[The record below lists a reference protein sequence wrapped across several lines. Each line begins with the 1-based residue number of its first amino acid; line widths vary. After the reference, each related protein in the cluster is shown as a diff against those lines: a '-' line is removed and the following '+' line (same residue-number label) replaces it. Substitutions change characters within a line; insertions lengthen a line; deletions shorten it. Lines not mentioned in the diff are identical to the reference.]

1 MPILGFRDPNAKT
14 KQGPTVV
21 VQSSRLE
28 DASFMSVLRTS
39 YLPESAPSNTLILD
53 REQNT
58 LYVGT
63 GTGIKKV
70 VGDVKVETPEGH
82 VDLSEYLKKN
92 DADLKYATKE
102 DLENKAVTPGPAG
115 KSAYQIAK
123 DNGFTEDEQAWL
135 KSLNGKSAYDIALA
149 SNRFKGTE
157 EDFVNWIKGKSAFE
171 IAEERHG
178 TYKGGEEEW
187 LESLKGK
194 SAYEIAKEN
203 LKGIRNEG
211 EWLNSLRG
219 KSAFEIAKE
228 NGYQGDSEAE
238 WINSLKG
245 EKGNDGEKGA
255 DGQPGPAGPAGPAGL
270 TGAAGEKGEDGPMGP
285 AGKSAYQIAK
295 ENGFAGD
302 EQAWLNSLKGT
313 NGENGKSAY
322 EIAKANGYSGN
333 SEQEWIESLKGA
345 TGPAGP
351 AGSIGPVGPAGPA
364 ANLEDY
370 IKRSEVEEK
379 YVTKKAFD
387 DLKNEFTALKAKVD
401 ANHP

>member
-1 MPILGFRDPNAKT
+1 MPILGFRDPNSKT

-53 REQNT
+53 REQNV

-63 GTGIKKV
+63 GSGIKKV
-70 VGDVKVETPEGH
+70 IGDVKVETPEGH
-82 VDLSEYLKKN
+82 IDLSEYLKKI
-92 DADLKYATKE
+92 DADSKYATKE
-102 DLENKAVTPGPAG
+102 ELNNKAMTPGPTG

-149 SNRFKGTE
+149 SNKFKGTE
-157 EDFVNWIKGKSAFE
+157 DDFVSWM
-171 IAEERHG
+171 
-178 TYKGGEEEW
+178 
-187 LESLKGK
+187 KGK
-194 SAYEIAKEN
+194 SAYDIAREN
-203 LKGIRNEG
+203 LKDIRNES
-211 EWLNSLRG
+211 EWLNSLKG

-245 EKGNDGEKGA
+245 EKGNDGERGT
-255 DGQPGPAGPAGPAGL
+255 DGPAGPIGPAGPD
-270 TGAAGEKGEDGPMGP
+270 GIAGPIGPKGQDGPMGP

-295 ENGFAGD
+295 DNGFTED
-302 EQAWLNSLKGT
+302 EQAWLNSLKGV

-351 AGSIGPVGPAGPA
+351 AGAVGPA

-379 YVTKKAFD
+379 YVTLKAFD

>member
-28 DASFMSVLRTS
+28 DASFVSVLRTS

-53 REQNT
+53 REQNA

-70 VGDVKVETPEGH
+70 VGDVKVQTPEGH

-102 DLENKAVTPGPAG
+102 DLDSKTTTPGPAG

-149 SNRFKGTE
+149 SNKFKGTE
-157 EDFVNWIKGKSAFE
+157 EDFVTWI
-171 IAEERHG
+171 
-178 TYKGGEEEW
+178 
-187 LESLKGK
+187 KGK
-194 SAYEIAKEN
+194 SAYEIAREN
-203 LKGIRNEG
+203 TKGLGNEA
-211 EWLNSLRG
+211 EWINSLKG

-245 EKGNDGEKGA
+245 EKGA
-255 DGQPGPAGPAGPAGL
+255 DGQPGPTGLTGPAGPVGPAGV
-270 TGAAGEKGEDGPMGP
+270 TGPAGERGQDGPIGP

-295 ENGFAGD
+295 EKGFTGD

-379 YVTKKAFD
+379 YVAKKAFD